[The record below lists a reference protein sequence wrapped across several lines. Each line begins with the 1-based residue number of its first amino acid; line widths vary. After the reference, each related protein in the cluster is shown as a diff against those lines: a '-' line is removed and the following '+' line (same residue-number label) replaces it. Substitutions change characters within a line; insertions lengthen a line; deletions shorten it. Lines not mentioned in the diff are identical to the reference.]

1 MLDGPETLVSV
12 AVCVEQR
19 LKKLV
24 VKLAELMFT
33 FTETAQFLSFHDV
46 LRQQDDKYSKKQ
58 RGLQNKQINN

>member
-12 AVCVEQR
+12 AVCVVQR

-24 VKLAELMFT
+24 VKLVELMFT